1 MQIIDNKALLLRTR
15 NPEKFS
21 IIPKSQYLGE
31 ADDGAHEVLV
41 FWSLDEARVLK
52 NLGVKD
58 VPSPILKDY
67 DWPGRY
73 KPMAHQKETAA
84 FLTLHKRAFVLSQ
97 PGTAKTISS
106 LWAADYL
113 IKKKKV
119 RRVLVLAPL
128 SILHSAWL
136 GDIGKS
142 IIHRSAVVCHH
153 PQASRRIEMIQS
165 DYEFVIMNYDG
176 LPLVADEIISDGRF
190 DLIIV
195 DEASHLKTVTTRRW
209 KTLNKLVRPD
219 SWLWL
224 MTGTPAAQSPLDAYG
239 LAKLVNPTGVPHL
252 FSGWRDKVMYK
263 ASMFKWLPKP
273 NAKTLVHEA
282 LQPAIRYTKEQC
294 LDLPP
299 VLTETRNVPMTA
311 QQTKYYK
318 LLKEQML
325 AQAAGETISAVNAAA
340 GVSKL
345 LQISTGCALSDNKEV
360 IEFDATPRLNVLEE
374 VVQETDR
381 KIIIF
386 ALFRAALDT
395 VAEFLKGRGYSV
407 EQIHGD
413 VTATKRGDI
422 IRRFQSDPDPR
433 ILVMQPQATAH
444 GITLTA
450 ADTVVF
456 YGPLMSVEMY
466 IQCIARA
473 DRQGQT
479 ASSVRV
485 IHIQS
490 SPIEEKMFRALES
503 RVEDHSL
510 LSKMFEKEV
519 QNT

>member
-1 MQIIDNKALLLRTR
+1 M
-15 NPEKFS
+15 KF
-21 IIPKSQYLGE
+21 IY
-31 ADDGAHEVLV
+31 
-41 FWSLDEARVLK
+41 R
-52 NLGVKD
+52 
-58 VPSPILKDY
+58 
-67 DWPGRY
+67 
-73 KPMAHQKETAA
+73 
-84 FLTLHKRAFVLSQ
+84 LS
-97 PGTAKTISS
+97 
-106 LWAADYL
+106 
-113 IKKKKV
+113 
-119 RRVLVLAPL
+119 
-128 SILHSAWL
+128 
-136 GDIGKS
+136 
-142 IIHRSAVVCHH
+142 
-153 PQASRRIEMIQS
+153 
-165 DYEFVIMNYDG
+165 
-176 LPLVADEIISDGRF
+176 
-190 DLIIV
+190 
-195 DEASHLKTVTTRRW
+195 
-209 KTLNKLVRPD
+209 
-219 SWLWL
+219 
-224 MTGTPAAQSPLDAYG
+224 
-239 LAKLVNPTGVPHL
+239 
-252 FSGWRDKVMYK
+252 
-263 ASMFKWLPKP
+263 
-273 NAKTLVHEA
+273 
-282 LQPAIRYTKEQC
+282 
-294 LDLPP
+294 
-299 VLTETRNVPMTA
+299 
-311 QQTKYYK
+311 
-318 LLKEQML
+318 
-325 AQAAGETISAVNAAA
+325 
-340 GVSKL
+340 
-345 LQISTGCALSDNKEV
+345 
-360 IEFDATPRLNVLEE
+360 VLEE